1 MSDLIVQFA
10 VLWGIKLANGS
21 EREKDEL
28 RQWDSEELL
37 DLFTGWLDEYRES
50 DYDDSVDFFEDKVEE
65 LLNREEN

>member
-28 RQWDSEELL
+28 RQWDSKELL

-65 LLNREEN
+65 LLNREES

>member
-37 DLFTGWLDEYRES
+37 DLFTAWLDEYRES
-50 DYDDSVDFFEDKVEE
+50 DYYDSVDFFEDKVEE

>member
-65 LLNREEN
+65 LLNREES

>member
-37 DLFTGWLDEYRES
+37 DLFTGWVEEYRES
-50 DYDDSVDFFEDKVEE
+50 DYDDSVDFFEDKIEE
-65 LLNREEN
+65 LLNGEES